1 MSCGLYAVGRHFGR
15 FPALPARKTTLSGP
29 VCSTGSMDSDSRMG
43 QGLGQNPGKP
53 EGHFPSGMGFWEG
66 RWRAKFAPHK
76 QRKTALFPHLL
87 PCNNSRNLY
96 KKSTQRD

>member
-1 MSCGLYAVGRHFGR
+1 ML
-15 FPALPARKTTLSGP
+15 LSP
-29 VCSTGSMDSDSRMG
+29 FRSTGSMEYDSRMG
-43 QGLGQNPGKP
+43 QGLAQNPEKP
-53 EGHFPSGMGFWEG
+53 EGHFSSEMGFWEG
-66 RWRAKFAPHK
+66 RWRAKFTPHK